1 VSSSLSLERSMHLM
15 AYSLVGVEV
24 CVPALTVEKAPV
36 PSTLP
41 NSYNSPKCLPD
52 LESGWGHASSI
63 VDILCLFVG

>member
-36 PSTLP
+36 PSFE
-41 NSYNSPKCLPD
+41 K
-52 LESGWGHASSI
+52 
-63 VDILCLFVG
+63 